1 MSNMRN
7 AASVLVMSL
16 SIILL
21 MIPTNSVLAN
31 NTLEDLFTVEEEP
44 ENNTIPLWGPRW
56 CQDTA
61 NAPRAVTWRIDN
73 FEKLTDDA
81 KAEMRAGIE
90 IWNHNNPTTGIT
102 GITLDEFN
110 PDDPGKPDIVIKF
123 KKGGG
128 RVQGQALQQSDD
140 GCFTSVKIS
149 VSGKAF
155 GRDNPDG
162 QVKSITMQELGHGLG
177 LLHSDNTKDVMYG
190 TVQSPPN
197 DKLSQC
203 DLTAW
208 SAVQANT
215 PGVTEV
221 FCNETVTDDG
231 TVTEKPTSIDI
242 THGETHNSEDV
253 GKTGS
258 YQNRDTVH
266 IFVQLDVDEGGIP
279 VHVTIDAPKSN
290 LSGDTT
296 TNDSGQAH
304 IHYKV
309 NAGRDGTGTYHI
321 YAEIDGL
328 SCNDESLCHADF
340 DV

>member
-21 MIPTNSVLAN
+21 MIPSNSVLAGN
-31 NTLEDLFTVEEEP
+31 DLLSADDEP

-56 CQDTA
+56 CQDI
-61 NAPRAVTWRIDN
+61 VTWRIDN
-73 FEKLTDDA
+73 FEKITDNA
-81 KAEMRAGIE
+81 QLEMKAGIE
-90 IWNHNNPTTGIT
+90 TWSHNNPTTGIT

-128 RVQGQALQQSDD
+128 RVQGQALQQSDG

-155 GRDNPDG
+155 GRDNPTG

-197 DKLSQC
+197 VRLSQC
-203 DLTAW
+203 DLDAW

-215 PGVTEV
+215 GATEV
-221 FCNETVTDDG
+221 FCNETDTGGDTGSG
-231 TVTEKPTSIDI
+231 TLTIDI
-242 THGETHNSEDV
+242 TNGPSHNDQSND
-253 GKTGS
+253 GPDNGYK
-258 YQNRDTVH
+258 NRDRVH
-266 IFVQLDVDEGGIP
+266 IIVNTGVSGAS
-279 VHVTIDAPKSN
+279 VHVVIDAEKSR
-290 LSGDTT
+290 LSGDATT
-296 TNDSGQAH
+296 EDGVAH
-304 IHYKV
+304 FHYKV
-309 NAGRDGTGTYHI
+309 NAGRDGTGLYHI
-321 YAEIDGL
+321 SASVTNNSETL
-328 SCNDESLCHADF
+328 SCEHESNGMDANTCLSHF
-340 DV
+340 SVN

>member
-1 MSNMRN
+1 MRN

-21 MIPTNSVLAN
+21 MIPSNSVLAGN
-31 NTLEDLFTVEEEP
+31 DLLSADDEP

-56 CQDTA
+56 CQDI
-61 NAPRAVTWRIDN
+61 VTWRIDN
-73 FEKLTDDA
+73 FKKITGDA
-81 KAEMRAGIE
+81 RNEMLAGIE
-90 IWNHNNPTTGIT
+90 IWSHNNPTTGIT
-102 GITLDEFN
+102 GITLAEFN

-128 RVQGQALQQSDD
+128 RVQGQALQQSDG

-155 GRDNPDG
+155 GRDNPG
-162 QVKSITMQELGHGLG
+162 NQVKSITMQEVGHGLG

-190 TVQSPPN
+190 TVQKSPN
-197 DKLSQC
+197 VKLSQC
-203 DLTAW
+203 DITAW
-208 SAVQANT
+208 IAVQANT
-215 PGVTEV
+215 GPIEV
-221 FCNETVTDDG
+221 CNPTDTGGDTG
-231 TVTEKPTSIDI
+231 TVTPTSIDI
-242 THGETHNSEDV
+242 THGQEDTTASKDV
-253 GKTGS
+253 ITYPK
-258 YQNRDTVH
+258 RDTVH
-266 IFVQLDVDEGGIP
+266 IIVQLDVNEGGIP
-279 VHVTIDAPKSN
+279 VHVTIDAPKSD

-321 YAEIDGL
+321 HAEIDGL

>member
-1 MSNMRN
+1 MRN

-21 MIPTNSVLAN
+21 MIPSNSVLAN
-31 NTLEDLFTVEEEP
+31 HTGDDLLTDEP

-56 CQDTA
+56 CQEI
-61 NAPRAVTWRIDN
+61 VTWRIDN
-73 FEKLTDDA
+73 FEKITGNA
-81 KAEMRAGIE
+81 AAEMRAGIE
-90 IWNHNNPTTGIT
+90 IWNHNNPT

-110 PDDPGKPDIVIKF
+110 PADPGKPDIVIKF

-128 RVQGQALQQSDD
+128 RVQGQALQQSDG

-155 GRDNPDG
+155 GQDNPTG

-177 LLHSDNTKDVMYG
+177 LLHSDNTNDVMYG

-197 DKLSQC
+197 VRLSQC
-203 DLTAW
+203 DITAW
-208 SAVQANT
+208 IAVQANT
-215 PGVTEV
+215 GPIEVCNPTDTGGDTGTGGDTDTE
-221 FCNETVTDDG
+221 T
-231 TVTEKPTSIDI
+231 PTSIDI
-242 THGETHNSEDV
+242 THGQEDTTANKDV
-253 GKTGS
+253 IT
-258 YQNRDTVH
+258 YPNRDTVH
-266 IFVQLDVDEGGIP
+266 IIVQLDVKEGGIP
-279 VHVTIDAPKSN
+279 VHVTIDAPKSD

-309 NAGRDGTGTYHI
+309 NAGRDGTGIFHI

-328 SCNDESLCHADF
+328 SCNDESLSFNGKSLCHADF

>member
-7 AASVLVMSL
+7 AASALVVSL

-21 MIPTNSVLAN
+21 MIPSNSVLAN
-31 NTLEDLFTVEEEP
+31 HTGDDLFTEAEEP

-56 CQDTA
+56 CQEI
-61 NAPRAVTWRIDN
+61 VTWRIDN
-73 FEKLTDDA
+73 FEKITGNA
-81 KAEMRAGIE
+81 RNEMFAGIE
-90 IWNHNNPTTGIT
+90 IWSHNNPTTGIT

-128 RVQGQALQQSDD
+128 RVQGQALQQSDSN

-155 GRDNPDG
+155 GRDNPGD
-162 QVKSITMQELGHGLG
+162 QVKSITMQEVGHGLG

-190 TVQSPPN
+190 TVQSTPN
-197 DKLSQC
+197 VKLSQC
-203 DLTAW
+203 DLDAW

-215 PGVTEV
+215 GATEV
-221 FCNETVTDDG
+221 FCNETVTGGDTG
-231 TVTEKPTSIDI
+231 TEKPTSIDI
-242 THGETHNSEDV
+242 THGQEDTTASKDV
-253 GKTGS
+253 IT
-258 YQNRDTVH
+258 YPNRDTVH
-266 IFVQLDVDEGGIP
+266 IIVQLDVNEGGIP
-279 VHVTIDAPKSN
+279 VHVTIDAPKRA

-321 YAEIDGL
+321 HAEIDGL
-328 SCNDESLCHADF
+328 SCNDESLSFNDESLCHADF